1 MAIIVVVPTATPTIA
16 LFTTLAI
23 AESVIEYFHLPVEL
37 ETGFVIAARV
47 WPTSTFTGA
56 SVPIVGV
63 VPRIVTLKVV
73 EPDNQKSL
81 AACVIVITAL
91 PAFPKLS
98 FWPLILTTAGSDD
111 VYVQAP
117 ADVEVGG
124 RIVCAASPTTFCK
137 SSSAK

>member
-37 ETGFVIAARV
+37 ETGFVIAASV

-73 EPDNQKSL
+73 EPDSQ
-81 AACVIVITAL
+81 
-91 PAFPKLS
+91 
-98 FWPLILTTAGSDD
+98 
-111 VYVQAP
+111 
-117 ADVEVGG
+117 
-124 RIVCAASPTTFCK
+124 
-137 SSSAK
+137 